1 MAPTP
6 AFRLHASVYW
16 LLALALVCLLA
27 VLGVGMVFESL
38 QKDLQAQRINEEA
51 RLFVGD
57 EIVRNIVGIEK
68 DMYRLVA
75 TSSTPG
81 ITRIRQDI
89 ARQKEKLLHD
99 LGVLRDGGTVSR
111 VIQLNISGHDDM
123 ARTVTYRPAVQNEGY
138 VMEVIEIAPLLDQL
152 DGKANQLESMILNRQ
167 DCVQRE
173 DRDCLVRLLPE
184 ISFFLKQLPPYFE
197 RLDENASRLF
207 VDGTERLRELETRL
221 ALRGEQLRRIEMALI
236 GLVIILA
243 GVFSIVML
251 RRLQQSHTR
260 LESAVEE
267 MRAAKE
273 EAERASRAKSE
284 FVSRMSH
291 ELRTPLNAII
301 GFADLLEE
309 EPLSASHK
317 HYVHLINSSGHHL
330 MELINAVLDHAKIE
344 AGGLTLEA
352 IPYDFHATIESVR
365 HMVSERANAKGL
377 DFIADVVPGTPKFLV
392 GDPTRLRQVLLNLL
406 NNAVKFTEQ
415 GSIALR
421 IAVEGGRLVFSIRD
435 TGIGMDPET
444 LGRLFQPF
452 SQADSSITRKYG
464 GTGLGL
470 IISKELVEAMGGS
483 IEVDSAP
490 GSGTV
495 FWLRLPLQVA
505 SARSAAAPST
515 ARPAARTND
524 IAALVPGPVLLVD
537 DNRVNQQLA
546 GAMLERL
553 GLAYESADNGRDALR
568 RLAGADFALVLM
580 DMEMPEMDGIAATR
594 EIRRNEA
601 AACGSAE
608 DGRPLRLP
616 IIAMTAN
623 ALQEDRERCHAAGMD
638 GYIAKPVSLAALQE
652 EIRRLFCTAAA
663 MSAAP
668 APAPAAGAA
677 AASSATAALY
687 DRALV
692 LERIGD
698 AELLEDLAKM
708 FIADAPA
715 YLAAMEQA
723 LAAGD
728 SEQLTRTAHTLK
740 GLCATFAATRAE
752 SAASQ
757 LEQTARAGDL
767 PACTALVPQVRTHVE
782 ALLDALRE

>member
-1 MAPTP
+1 MASAP
-6 AFRLHASVYW
+6 AFRLHASIYW

-38 QKDLQAQRINEEA
+38 QKELQAQRINEEA

-57 EIVRNIVGIEK
+57 EIVRGIAGIEK
-68 DMYRLVA
+68 DMYRIVA
-75 TSSTPG
+75 TSSTHG
-81 ITRIRQDI
+81 VARVRQDI
-89 ARQKEKLLHD
+89 SRQKEKLLHD
-99 LGVLRDGGTVSR
+99 LGVLKDGGTVSR

-123 ARTVTYRPAVQNEGY
+123 ARSVTYRPAAQNEGY
-138 VMEVIEIAPLLDQL
+138 VMELIEIAPLLDQL
-152 DGKANQLESMILNRQ
+152 EGKANQLEGLILNRQ

-173 DRDCLVRLLPE
+173 DQRCLIRLLPE
-184 ISFFLKQLPPYFE
+184 IAFFLKQLPPYFE

-207 VDGTERLRELETRL
+207 VDGTERLHELEARL
-221 ALRGEQLRRIEMALI
+221 AARGAQLRRIEMALI
-236 GLVIILA
+236 TLVILLA

-251 RRLQQSHTR
+251 RRLQQANAR
-260 LESAVEE
+260 LEGALAE

-309 EPLSASHK
+309 EPLSSSHK

-344 AGGLTLEA
+344 AGGLTIET
-352 IPYDFHATIESVR
+352 IPFDFRATVESVR
-365 HMVSERANAKGL
+365 HMIAEHANAKGL
-377 DFIADVVPGTPKFLV
+377 DFIADLAAGTPQYIV

-415 GSIALR
+415 GSIELR
-421 IAVEGGRLVFSIRD
+421 IAAEDGRIVFSIRD
-435 TGIGMDPET
+435 TGIGMDAAA

-452 SQADSSITRKYG
+452 SQADDSITRKYG

-470 IISKELVEAMGGS
+470 VISKELVEAMGGT
-483 IEVDSAP
+483 IEVESAP
-490 GSGTV
+490 GAGTA
-495 FWLRLPLQVA
+495 FWFWLPLQVA
-505 SARSAAAPST
+505 AAERTPAALA

-524 IAALVPGPVLLVD
+524 IAAFVPGRVLLVD

-553 GLAYESADNGRDALR
+553 GLAYECADNGRAALR
-568 RLAGADFALVLM
+568 RLAGADFSLVLM
-580 DMEMPEMDGIAATR
+580 DMEMPEMDGITATR

-601 AACGSAE
+601 AACNSAE
-608 DGRPLRLP
+608 DGRPRRIP

-638 GYIAKPVSLAALQE
+638 GYLAKPVSLSALQD
-652 EIRRLFCTAAA
+652 EIRRLFG
-663 MSAAP
+663 AAP
-668 APAPAAGAA
+668 AMENTAAG
-677 AASSATAALY
+677 SPATAPIY
-687 DRALV
+687 DRVLALD
-692 LERIGD
+692 RIGD
-698 AELLEDLAKM
+698 AGLFDDLAAM
-708 FIADAPA
+708 FVADAPA
-715 YLAAMEQA
+715 YLAEVEQA

-728 SEQLTRTAHTLK
+728 SERLTRSAHTLK
-740 GLCATFAATRAE
+740 GLCATFAATVAE
-752 SAASQ
+752 AAAGR
-757 LEQTARAGDL
+757 LEQAARAGDL
-767 PACTALVPQVRTHVE
+767 AACVPQVPQVRMHVE
-782 ALLDALRE
+782 ALLAALDG